1 MCTSSKQKNPGTKTS
16 EFQEALKDKVKLTC
30 KSNLSTGKGIASLRM
45 SGIWG
50 SKKWESG
57 ELSTWDHMVR
67 KRACWHENSVQ
78 LKGNKNRRAD

>member
-50 SKKWESG
+50 SKK
-57 ELSTWDHMVR
+57 
-67 KRACWHENSVQ
+67 
-78 LKGNKNRRAD
+78 